1 MNCTGVTQAGTDPF
15 GFGFTWAAWDT
26 TSHGAGLAVMAGE
39 YGHLTGSPTY
49 TPYGN
54 RWLANILGA
63 NAWGSSFIV
72 GDGGTFPNCLQHQ
85 VANLAGALNGTSPI
99 LLGAAVE
106 GPNSVATKGA
116 VSGMI
121 ACPANGV
128 DVFAQFNGNGAEW
141 KDNMQSYDNTEP
153 AGDLTASSP
162 LAFAWHIAGAPSGTP

>member
-1 MNCTGVTQAGTDPF
+1 
-15 GFGFTWAAWDT
+15 
-26 TSHGAGLAVMAGE
+26 
-39 YGHLTGSPTY
+39 
-49 TPYGN
+49 
-54 RWLANILGA
+54 
-63 NAWGSSFIV
+63 V
-72 GDGGTFPNCLQHQ
+72 GDGSTFPNCLQHQ

-141 KDNMQSYDNTEP
+141 KDNMQSYGNNDP
-153 AGDLTASSP
+153 AEGLTATSP
-162 LAFAWHIAGAPSGTP
+162 MRFSWHIVSA